1 MLDVLLKE
9 VKAAN
14 PSFQTHHIRSRFLN
28 LDLVAHF
35 LSFVHIFEMLDD
47 TIHFFV
53 VVLCVLTEAAYT
65 YYKTLCQDASLKRRG
80 KLEDRKK
87 ARHRRER
94 VIRVS
99 LNAVSSICINSL
111 QAVS

>member
-1 MLDVLLKE
+1 M
-9 VKAAN
+9 
-14 PSFQTHHIRSRFLN
+14 
-28 LDLVAHF
+28 
-35 LSFVHIFEMLDD
+35 
-47 TIHFFV
+47 
-53 VVLCVLTEAAYT
+53 

-87 ARHRRER
+87 ARRRRER

-99 LNAVSSICINSL
+99 LNAVSSMCINSL